1 MATMSIRG
9 LDDQVLA
16 QLKRRATQEGS
27 SLNSLVL
34 RLLQGTDKPAHPQI
48 LETYDDLDT
57 LAGTWSEEEGD
68 TFARHTATFAELD
81 PAQWQ

>member
-27 SLNSLVL
+27 SLNHLVL
-34 RLLQGTDKPAHPQI
+34 RLLQGSDKPAQPQI
-48 LETYDDLDT
+48 IETYDDLDV
-57 LAGTWSEEEGD
+57 LAGTWSEEEGAA
-68 TFARHTATFAELD
+68 FARHTAAFSELD
-81 PAQWQ
+81 PAQWP